1 MAANLEDS
9 GQSGPTSPRLMDRRH
24 PVHAGRR
31 MPTGGIEI
39 QHGSLL
45 VNSDSL
51 QATSLLATSLLATSL
66 LATSLLAPSS
76 PTSLQATSPATW
88 RSSRTKIG

>member
-66 LATSLLAPSS
+66 LAPSS